1 MDKET
6 KKVTYYIPIDLY
18 IDLYE
23 RLRLESFQTREP
35 HCAVML
41 VYWYQG

>member
-6 KKVTYYIPIDLY
+6 KKVTYYIP

-41 VYWYQG
+41 VYWY